1 MRTPAHTT
9 THHTHPFFFPILE
22 CAQSVLLPYIDK
34 LIGTED
40 DEVLFAIAE
49 ELGKIW
55 ELNKDYTIYLP
66 LLERLAKSDET
77 VVREQSTRSLITISE
92 HLDEK

>member
-1 MRTPAHTT
+1 M
-9 THHTHPFFFPILE
+9 
-22 CAQSVLLPYIDK
+22 
-34 LIGTED
+34 
-40 DEVLFAIAE
+40 LFAIAE